1 MNNHAW
7 KKAGILIGTLS
18 LVLII
23 IGIVTPKL
31 LDLNRYHGFIVSEV
45 EKAVGGKV
53 KLGRISWG
61 FTHRIWLEIDGFS
74 IVGASVFHG
83 DVELT
88 RIYTRVSI
96 LPLLTKKIVVQ
107 NLQLQGTQ
115 VKFGLAPAQK
125 ERRPQTVDTAST
137 GVHLP
142 VEIEIQ
148 QLAVAIKRL
157 EIEDALSL
165 PGQKRVHVFSDV
177 DLAATNIAPEK
188 VMVFDLSFR
197 ANAPTGLGSLRVQG
211 TFKGLTKAFTLKNP
225 DLQLTA
231 ILEALD
237 VDALKPYLKNGQ
249 IDDKLAGTISMKANC
264 DVDLTK
270 NNLHTQGV
278 IDLGSLT
285 YKDPSRWESTLP
297 GQPTTIAFQIDLDP
311 QNLTAEKISLKL
323 GSLSLDARAEI
334 HGWKTD
340 PVLTGAEYSADLP
353 ILDLIPLIPWKQL
366 DENAD
371 IIRSTLEGGGKIV
384 IDQGTFPKI
393 SFAKLPMTLNDIL
406 PEIEMTAQVAGISV
420 KPSSNLPQLA
430 DISGTVSLK
439 KNALVAE
446 NMHAR
451 IGPIALPTLS
461 VHVADIAAEPRGT
474 IRLKG
479 PLQVGATGT
488 AQIKK
493 LLMQHGLKRLTGSAD
508 IDMRADFDQRRPKDW
523 TAKGSLVLKGVRA
536 QTHPENVMLENMKG
550 TVQLN
555 REKVPNITAQDI
567 GAQIN
572 QAPVKVSGKFI
583 NVGAPNM
590 LIATKAYA
598 KQLELSHLAAFIPTL
613 KDLKL
618 SGNIDM
624 DVDVHVPYAR
634 PDESQLTGTLTTR
647 NVGFHL
653 AAADLSVENGNA
665 QIVLTGNS
673 ADIKSM
679 TMQVN
684 DQKVT
689 LSGQLSNPVKPR
701 VNVLVTTPDLNLD
714 RLLPP
719 QKAAKPSSTPSDRR
733 AKKPATDRK
742 AGKAEL
748 PPVARKLTADLKV
761 QAGRGQYKGLKF
773 EKLKLNLLYHQGVIE
788 RYDVTIGV
796 DKGHIATN
804 GSADLRD
811 LDRIRFTVD
820 PNFSA
825 LPLETVAPA
834 LGIDNFPLN
843 GPLTLK
849 GQLRGVTGSTK
860 EILGGLHGKLDASL
874 GPGNL
879 NQVGRAGDFIAKLFS
894 VVHINSLFSGR
905 LFKLYSSR
913 GIPFET
919 ITAHTTFGKGTLN
932 LNQFHFGSDAMT
944 VDGQGEIDLIHQN
957 LNIAALLT
965 PLAVDD
971 KMLHYVPLVGQAL
984 DDVTKIQIDIEGSLE
999 DPNIRSA
1006 EAREIG
1012 KGIETEVNQ
1021 PKTILQEVGKGLKER
1036 F

>member
-1 MNNHAW
+1 MNTRAW
-7 KKAGILIGTLS
+7 KKLGIFICTLS

-74 IVGASVFHG
+74 IVGPSAFHG
-83 DVELT
+83 DVKLS

-96 LPLLTKKIVVQ
+96 LPLLTKKIVLQ

-125 ERRPQTVDTAST
+125 ERRPQSVDTSST

-157 EIEDALSL
+157 EIDDALSL

-249 IDDKLAGTISMKANC
+249 IDNTLSGTISMKANC
-264 DVDLTK
+264 DVDLAK
-270 NNLHTQGV
+270 NSLHTQGV
-278 IDLGSLT
+278 IDLSSLT
-285 YKDPSRWESTLP
+285 YKDPSRWKATLP

-323 GSLSLDARAEI
+323 GSLSLDARAKI

-353 ILDLIPLIPWKQL
+353 LLDLIPLIPWKQL
-366 DENAD
+366 GDNAD
-371 IIRSTLEGGGKIV
+371 IIRSALEGGGKIV
-384 IDQGTFPKI
+384 INQGTFPEI

-406 PEIEMTAQVAGISV
+406 PGIEMTAQVAGISV

-439 KNALVAE
+439 KNVLVAE

-461 VHVADIAAEPRGT
+461 VHVTDIAAEPRGT

-493 LLMQHGLKRLTGSAD
+493 LLMQHGLKRLTGSAN

-550 TVQLN
+550 TVQFN
-555 REKVPNITAQDI
+555 REKVLNITAQDI

-572 QAPVKVSGKFI
+572 QAPVNVSGKFI

-665 QIVLTGNS
+665 KIVLAGNS
-673 ADIKSM
+673 ATVKTM
-679 TMQVN
+679 TLNIN
-684 DQKVT
+684 DQQIAV
-689 LSGQLSNPVKPR
+689 SGQLSNPLEPNAK
-701 VNVLVTTPDLNLD
+701 LLITSPDLNLD
-714 RLLPP
+714 RFLPQNKAKNLPP
-719 QKAAKPSSTPSDRR
+719 KGQKGPLEKPTIEVQSSKR
-733 AKKPATDRK
+733 
-742 AGKAEL
+742 EL
-748 PPVARKLTADLKV
+748 PPLARKLTADLQVKTK
-761 QAGRGQYKGLKF
+761 QGRYRGIQF
-773 EKLKLNLLYHQGVIE
+773 QKLKLNLRYKHGVIE
-788 RYDVTIGV
+788 HYSLDFGV
-796 DKGHIATN
+796 DQGLIHTKGAV
-804 GSADLRD
+804 DLRD
-811 LDRIRFTVD
+811 LDRIVFSVDQNITALHTERIALIFRIGKPHITGPMALKSQYQGHRTGNKKDLLTSLTGNLEIEMGPGRFTKD
-820 PNFSA
+820 GRISA
-825 LPLETVAPA
+825 LIMKIFNMTSIQA
-834 LGIDNFPLN
+834 
-843 GPLTLK
+843 
-849 GQLRGVTGSTK
+849 
-860 EILGGLHGKLDASL
+860 
-874 GPGNL
+874 
-879 NQVGRAGDFIAKLFS
+879 
-894 VVHINSLFSGR
+894 LFSGSIVDDLSDKG
-905 LFKLYSSR
+905 LFFDKIKAQATFNK
-913 GIPFET
+913 GIM
-919 ITAHTTFGKGTLN
+919 TLKN
-932 LNQFHFGSDAMT
+932 YHLTSDAMWM
-944 VDGQGEIDLIHQN
+944 DLQGDINLIDEQLD
-957 LNIAALLT
+957 LVVALESLKHVGE
-965 PLAVDD
+965 AIGS
-971 KMLHYVPLVGQAL
+971 VPLVGKVVEDLAKIYL
-984 DDVTKIQIDIEGSLE
+984 EIKGPFDKLEIHPSTEKKIDEAVKSEVEESKTDV
-999 DPNIRSA
+999 N
-1006 EAREIG
+1006 
-1012 KGIETEVNQ
+1012 EVENGF
-1021 PKTILQEVGKGLKER
+1021 KK
-1036 F
+1036 